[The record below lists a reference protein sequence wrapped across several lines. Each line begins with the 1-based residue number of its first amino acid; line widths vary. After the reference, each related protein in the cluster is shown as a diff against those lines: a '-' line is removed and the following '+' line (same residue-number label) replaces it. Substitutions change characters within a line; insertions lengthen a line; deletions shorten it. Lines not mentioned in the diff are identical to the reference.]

1 MALIDNLS
9 YARLEKAVVDEDTIN
24 NISNIGTIYTILL
37 NARNKLD
44 PATKLVFFAN
54 YIENILNLINCSNN
68 SGILMDYSRLS
79 NKKAIYKVSK
89 AKDDYSTDSANDLF
103 NLIRNNTKLSKI
115 LRSDKAVDKIAAEP
129 IIISNDK

>member
-1 MALIDNLS
+1 
-9 YARLEKAVVDEDTIN
+9 
-24 NISNIGTIYTILL
+24 
-37 NARNKLD
+37 
-44 PATKLVFFAN
+44 
-54 YIENILNLINCSNN
+54 
-68 SGILMDYSRLS
+68 MDYSRLS